1 MAALKS
7 IMGEESLEIVV
18 LTAGKYSGDHV
29 ALAYN
34 LANFCRFL
42 VTTSRQHI
50 LIEQHFDLKS
60 VVVIVVAIFYEHLLL
75 PFLALDEASFTCL
88 HESIFEN

>member
-7 IMGEESLEIVV
+7 ITGEESLEIVV
-18 LTAGKYSGDHV
+18 LTAGKYSGDLV

-34 LANFCRFL
+34 LANFYRFL
-42 VTTSRQHI
+42 VTTSRWHN
-50 LIEQHFDLKS
+50 LIEQRFDSKS
-60 VVVIVVAIFYEHLLL
+60 VVVAIFFLHSLL

-88 HESIFEN
+88 HESISEN

>member
-1 MAALKS
+1 
-7 IMGEESLEIVV
+7 MGEESLEIVV
-18 LTAGKYSGDHV
+18 LTSGKYSGDHV

-42 VTTSRQHI
+42 VTTSRYYS
-50 LIEQHFDLKS
+50 LIEQHFNSKS
-60 VVVIVVAIFYEHLLL
+60 AVVVVISYEHLLL
-75 PFLALDEASFTCL
+75 PFLELDEASFTCS

>member
-7 IMGEESLEIVV
+7 IAGEESLEIVV

-34 LANFCRFL
+34 LANFYRFL
-42 VTTSRQHI
+42 VTTSRWCI
-50 LIEQHFDLKS
+50 LIEQCFDSKF
-60 VVVIVVAIFYEHLLL
+60 VATIFFLHLLL

-88 HESIFEN
+88 RESTSEN

>member
-1 MAALKS
+1 
-7 IMGEESLEIVV
+7 MGEESLEIVV

-42 VTTSRQHI
+42 VTTSRMHN
-50 LIEQHFDLKS
+50 LIEQHFD
-60 VVVIVVAIFYEHLLL
+60 
-75 PFLALDEASFTCL
+75 
-88 HESIFEN
+88 